1 MSDKALQIM
10 NDFVNGK
17 QAFDSPSICPRGV
30 DIWRNEADSAT
41 DMFDRVVKPAAT
53 ITVDDKKAT
62 ISKGAIKTA

>member
-1 MSDKALQIM
+1 M

-17 QAFDSPSICPRGV
+17 AFDPPSICPRSV
-30 DIWRNEADSAT
+30 DIWRYEADSAT
-41 DMFDRVVKPAAT
+41 DMFDRVVKLAAT